1 MTVCVLLFAGLRRAA
16 GFHEMALELPADATV
31 RTAAE
36 SFQQQTGLDLTGVM
50 SAVNE
55 RFAEP
60 STPLAEGDV
69 LALLPPVSGG

>member
-1 MTVCVLLFAGLRRAA
+1 
-16 GFHEMALELPADATV
+16 
-31 RTAAE
+31 
-36 SFQQQTGLDLTGVM
+36 M